1 MAKSPSTGVA
11 AQRRKAPPT
20 KLATP
25 GRAPVAVV
33 SAEPAAPKKRTSPT
47 QFWNEVRAEARKTTW
62 TSWKETWITSVMVG
76 IMVIL
81 TAVFF
86 LAVDG
91 ALNVLMQQ
99 LLKFAAG

>member
-1 MAKSPSTGVA
+1 MAKSPSANAV

-20 KLATP
+20 KLSTP
-25 GRAPVAVV
+25 GKPPVAVV
-33 SAEPAAPKKRTSPT
+33 TAEPAAPKKRTSPV
-47 QFWNEVRAEARKTTW
+47 QFWNEVRAEARKITW

-76 IMVIL
+76 IMVVL
-81 TAVFF
+81 TALFF